1 VFGEKKMAKQKHSRQ
16 IWWPLVALA
25 LIMIGLVFLA
35 HRVAPSSSWRTFLD
49 VGIVVFGY
57 GLMAL
62 WLETHSTILLHRPRV
77 ETDKPADKLPQLE
90 IPSQPSAR
98 VRCYFFVGSDPAIIY
113 GGPEQASS
121 NVSLNGHHHLA
132 KTTPSLPEASA
143 E

>member
-1 VFGEKKMAKQKHSRQ
+1 MTKQKPARQ

-35 HRVAPSSSWRTFLD
+35 HRVAPSPGWRTFLD
-49 VGIVVFGY
+49 VGIVVFCY

-62 WLETHSTILLHRPRV
+62 WLETHSTILLHPP
-77 ETDKPADKLPQLE
+77 TTAADNLDVKSSQLE
-90 IPSQPSAR
+90 IPSLSSSH
-98 VRCYFFVGSDPAIIY
+98 VRCYFYVGSDPAIIY

-121 NVSLNGHHHLA
+121 NLSLNGHHHVA
-132 KTTPSLPEASA
+132 RTTPSLPEEAA